1 MDTPDFP
8 LISSVCRGP
17 DDVSD
22 DVIVVMDA
30 KSPCG
35 DPRRT
40 NFPVGVTMKNL

>member
-17 DDVSD
+17 DDVID
-22 DVIVVMDA
+22 DVIVMGMRT
-30 KSPCG
+30 KSGG